1 MGGSAAPEEEDK
13 SDILDTV
20 TIASVTAQG
29 DVTVQIS
36 IDELDISKIYVG
48 QQATVTLD
56 ALRGEEFAGTVTNI
70 SNSGANEGGNS
81 KFTVD
86 VTIPKAANMIPGMTA
101 HVAIAHTCAEAVTSI
116 PVAALTDLESGTV
129 VYTGYDEETDA
140 LINPVSVTT
149 GISDGE
155 YVQILSGLSA
165 GDTVY
170 YPYYDTLIISNR
182 PDSGG
187 LPFG

>member
-29 DVTVQIS
+29 EVTVQIS

-48 QQATVTLD
+48 QQA
-56 ALRGEEFAGTVTNI
+56 TVTNI

-116 PVAALTDLESGTV
+116 PVAALTDFESGTV

-149 GISDGE
+149 GVSDGE

-170 YPYYDTLIISNR
+170 YPYYDTLVISNR
-182 PDSGG
+182 PDSGSI
-187 LPFG
+187 PFG